1 LPAVVG
7 AAWPLK
13 CRYAWKAAQTM
24 AMRPAMAPMI
34 SKVYVAA
41 EAAGSAGT
49 AFEPPPP
56 PTGSKVGWGVVS
68 GVSVAAGVGVGVGV
82 TEGVEPSEA
91 LCEGV
96 AVTEGVAVGLAVG
109 PKKTD
114 SVLSPAQLVCPWSA
128 LHTMMVQHGSL
139 LQGTP
144 TSRKT
149 GELVVVEKALSC
161 SKPAAAGF

>member
-1 LPAVVG
+1 
-7 AAWPLK
+7 
-13 CRYAWKAAQTM
+13 
-24 AMRPAMAPMI
+24 MI

-41 EAAGSAGT
+41 LATGAACA

-56 PTGSKVGWGVVS
+56 PTGGRVGWGVVS
-68 GVSVAAGVGVGVGV
+68 GVNVAAGVGVGVGV
-82 TEGVEPSEA
+82 TEGVEPSEG

-96 AVTEGVAVGLAVG
+96 AVTEGVTVGLAVG

-114 SVLSPAQLVCPWSA
+114 DVLSPAQLVCSWSA

-144 TSRKT
+144 TRRKT
-149 GELVVVEKALSC
+149 GEVVVVEKALS
-161 SKPAAAGF
+161 